1 MSFNLGSG
9 LKRIINVFF
18 WIWVVLGTIFIVFN
32 FDEMKINSFI
42 LTGIFAWFVPYVIRK
57 VLFYIIDGFAS

>member
-1 MSFNLGSG
+1 
-9 LKRIINVFF
+9 
-18 WIWVVLGTIFIVFN
+18 VVLGTIFIVFN